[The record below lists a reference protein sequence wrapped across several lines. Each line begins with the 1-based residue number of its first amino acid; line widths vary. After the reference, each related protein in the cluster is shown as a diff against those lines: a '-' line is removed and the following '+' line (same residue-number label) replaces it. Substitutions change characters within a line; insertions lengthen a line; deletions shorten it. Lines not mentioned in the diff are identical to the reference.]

1 MLQLMGS
8 KYASG
13 LSNTTKHMQVI
24 LRQVNLLR
32 TCQLKQGCKMT
43 SQKHKDIGVPLH
55 IMKAHGKVDAQLQS
69 FSSSELNGGK

>member
-1 MLQLMGS
+1 
-8 KYASG
+8 
-13 LSNTTKHMQVI
+13 
-24 LRQVNLLR
+24 
-32 TCQLKQGCKMT
+32 MT